1 MRMKQTVR
9 NAHRPI
15 VKAFRSITAPA
26 LLPVMIGSCD
36 VAGQGAEAEPA
47 EAAEA
52 VQSSAENPGED
63 AAGWTDLFDGSTLD
77 GWRGLGIDSIPTA
90 HWRVEDGAIR
100 KVASGEVAVAQD
112 GQPLQGGD
120 LMTLETFRD
129 FELEF
134 EWRVAPGANS
144 GIKYNVSE
152 ELSTSHS
159 PSQAAL
165 GFEYQ
170 ILDDDLHADAA
181 NPSHRAGEL
190 YNLVEAN
197 ERKALRPVG
206 EWNTGRIVFV
216 GNRGEHWL
224 NGELILEYELE
235 TPVMDSLFAASKWS
249 AIPEFIERRTGH
261 IVLQDHNDDAWYRN
275 IRIRELDGES
285 P

>member
-1 MRMKQTVR
+1 MSARQAVW
-9 NAHRPI
+9 NARRSA
-15 VKAFRSITAPA
+15 VKAVPSLTVAV
-26 LLPVMIGSCD
+26 LLPVVVASCGA
-36 VAGQGAEAEPA
+36 AGQDAEPEAEGTEELQSTS
-47 EAAEA
+47 EASLEA
-52 VQSSAENPGED
+52 GD
-63 AAGWTDLFDGSTLD
+63 GWTDLFDGSTLD

-90 HWRVEDGAIR
+90 HWQVEEGTIR
-100 KVASGEVAVAQD
+100 KVASGEVALASD

-129 FELEF
+129 FELTF

-152 ELSTSHS
+152 ELSMAHP

-170 ILDDDLHADAA
+170 ILDDDLHPDAE
-181 NPSHRAGEL
+181 NPSHRAGDL
-190 YNLVEAN
+190 YNLIEAN

-206 EWNTGRIVFV
+206 EWNTGRIVFA

-224 NGELILEYELE
+224 NGELIVEYELE

-249 AIPEFIERRTGH
+249 DIPEFMERRTGH
-261 IVLQDHNDDAWYRN
+261 IVLQDHNDDVWYRN
-275 IRIRELDGES
+275 VRIRELDGES
-285 P
+285 R